1 MLCCSGGAE
10 TEGCGLAYD
19 LELKGV
25 GKVYD
30 NGTVAV
36 RDFDLAVERGEFIA
50 FVGPSGCGKTTTL
63 RMIAGF
69 ETITAGEITIRGLRI
84 NELPAERRPTS
95 TIFQNFALFPNMTV
109 RQNVEY
115 GLAVKRLARPE
126 RRRKADGI
134 MAKLELLD
142 IAERRPDGLS
152 GGQRQRVALARGL
165 VVEPDILLLD
175 EPLGALDAN
184 LRKSI
189 QNELKLLQRDLGITF
204 IFVTHAQSEALVLSD
219 RIVVMNRGAIEQVS
233 RPHALYTRPGTSF
246 VAQFIGRNTIIPGAL
261 RGRRGDMATVETPY
275 GALSGT
281 LNAGGLRDSDAVDL
295 VVPSEAFDVILAEGG
310 DREALRRRYDGNLID
325 GEVLSRDVVGNSVYF
340 AIALSDGRALS
351 IESHI
356 GKYRAQLAAAA
367 PRALIGWAASAAT
380 VIRHA

>member
-1 MLCCSGGAE
+1 MPM
-10 TEGCGLAYD
+10 TYD
-19 LELKGV
+19 LELSGV

-69 ETITAGEITIRGLRI
+69 ETITTGEIKIRGSRI

-95 TIFQNFALFPNMTV
+95 TIFQNFALFPYMTV
-109 RQNVEY
+109 RQNIEY
-115 GLAVKRLARPE
+115 GLAVKRLAKPE

-134 MAKLELLD
+134 MAKLELTD
-142 IAERRPDGLS
+142 VAERRPDGLS

-219 RIVVMNRGAIEQVS
+219 RVVVMNRGAIE
-233 RPHALYTRPGTSF
+233 
-246 VAQFIGRNTIIPGAL
+246 
-261 RGRRGDMATVETPY
+261 
-275 GALSGT
+275 
-281 LNAGGLRDSDAVDL
+281 
-295 VVPSEAFDVILAEGG
+295 
-310 DREALRRRYDGNLID
+310 
-325 GEVLSRDVVGNSVYF
+325 
-340 AIALSDGRALS
+340 
-351 IESHI
+351 
-356 GKYRAQLAAAA
+356 
-367 PRALIGWAASAAT
+367 
-380 VIRHA
+380 